1 MVPCMEAWIAA
12 DPDGM
17 ALYYGQGFRLKS
29 LPRRL
34 NLEDEP
40 KANLYSKL
48 ANATEDTSK
57 GEYSES
63 NNAKIRHA
71 SKLLE
76 KISATKVAA
85 RCPRFAAFTAW
96 LDQRI
101 EEA

>member
-1 MVPCMEAWIAA
+1 MVPCMEAWLAA
-12 DPDGM
+12 DPNGM
-17 ALYYGQGFRLKS
+17 ARYYGQGFRPKS
-29 LPRRL
+29 LPQRS

-40 KANLYSKL
+40 KANLYSKI
-48 ANATEDTSK
+48 ANATKNTSK

-63 NNAKIRHA
+63 NSAKIRHA

-85 RCPRFAAFTAW
+85 RCPRFATFTAW